1 MKNLLNFLYRNNFF
15 FVFLF
20 LEFICFLILI
30 KNNGYQGSSL
40 LNSSNKLSAKV
51 YEVEAN
57 AKEYLLLKDENERLA
72 KMNTFLLNRIKLG
85 YAAIP
90 LKSYKV
96 RDTLYKQEFEFTS
109 GKAINNSVNKRNNYL
124 TLNIGSAQGVTHD
137 MAVITSDGIVGIV
150 KDVSE
155 NFSSVMSIL
164 HKDVR
169 VNCQLKKDG
178 SYGPLI
184 WDGSDYRFS
193 NLTDIPTHAKIKKG
207 DTVITSALSGIFPE
221 GIIVGFVDSY
231 EQKPNES
238 YFTVKVKLSADFKKI
253 NHVSVIKYN
262 YKTEKDSLEIK
273 SQVQSDK

>member
-20 LEFICFLILI
+20 LEFICFFIMI

-40 LNSSNKLSAKV
+40 LNSSNKVSAKI
-51 YEVEAN
+51 YEAEAS
-57 AKEYLLLKDENERLA
+57 AKEYLLLKEENERLA

-90 LKSYKV
+90 LKTYKKN
-96 RDTLYKQEFEFTS
+96 DTLYKQEYEFMS
-109 GKAINNSVNKRNNYL
+109 GKAINSSVNKRNNYL

-137 MAVITSDGIVGIV
+137 MAVITSDGIIGII

-155 NFSSVMSIL
+155 NFSSAMSIL

-169 VNCQLKKDG
+169 VNCQLKRDG
-178 SYGPLI
+178 TYGPLI
-184 WDGSDYRFS
+184 WDGTDYRFS

-207 DTVITSALSGIFPE
+207 DTIITSSLSGIFPE
-221 GIIVGFVDSY
+221 GIMVGTVDSY
-231 EQKPNES
+231 EQRPNES
-238 YFTVKVKLSADFKKI
+238 FYTVKVRLSADFKKV

-262 YKTEKDSLEIK
+262 YKTERDSLELK

>member
-1 MKNLLNFLYRNNFF
+1 MKNLLNFLYKNNFF

-20 LEFICFLILI
+20 LEIICFFMMV
-30 KNNGYQGSSL
+30 KNNGYQGSSI
-40 LNSSNKLSAKV
+40 LNSSNKVSAKI
-51 YEVEAN
+51 YEVEAST
-57 AKEYLLLKDENERLA
+57 KEYLLLKDENERLA

-90 LKSYKV
+90 LKSYKKN
-96 RDTLYKQEFEFTS
+96 DTLYKQEYEFMS
-109 GKAINNSVNKRNNYL
+109 GKVINSSVNKRNNYL
-124 TLNIGSAQGVTHD
+124 TLNIGEAQGITHD
-137 MAVITSDGIVGIV
+137 MAVITSDGIIGIV

-155 NFSSVMSIL
+155 NFSSAMSIL

-178 SYGPLI
+178 TYGPLI

-207 DTVITSALSGIFPE
+207 DTVITSSLSGIFPE
-221 GIIVGFVDSY
+221 GIMVGVVENF
-231 EQKPNES
+231 EQRPNES
-238 YFTVKVKLSADFKKI
+238 YYTVKVKLSADLKKV

-262 YKTEKDSLEIK
+262 YKTERDSLELK

>member
-20 LEFICFLILI
+20 IEFICFFIMI

-40 LNSSNKLSAKV
+40 LNSSNKVSAKV
-51 YEVEAN
+51 YEIEAG
-57 AKEYLLLKDENERLA
+57 AKEYLLLKEENERLA

-90 LKSYKV
+90 LKVYKKN
-96 RDTLYKQEFEFTS
+96 DTLYKQEYEFMS
-109 GKAINNSVNKRNNYL
+109 GKAINSSVNKRNNYL
-124 TLNIGSAQGVTHD
+124 TLNIGSAQGVAHD
-137 MAVITSDGIVGIV
+137 MAVITSDGIIGIV
-150 KDVSE
+150 KDVSK
-155 NFSSVMSIL
+155 NFSSAMSIL

-178 SYGPLI
+178 TYGPLI
-184 WDGSDYRFS
+184 WDGSDYRYS

-207 DTVITSALSGIFPE
+207 DTVITSSLSGIFPE
-221 GIIVGFVDSY
+221 GIMVGIVENF
-231 EQKPNES
+231 EQRPNES
-238 YFTVKVKLSADFKKI
+238 FYTVKVKLSADFKKV

-262 YKTEKDSLEIK
+262 YKTERDSLELK

>member
-20 LEFICFLILI
+20 LEFTCFLILI

-51 YEVEAN
+51 YEAEAS

-90 LKSYKV
+90 LKTYKI

-124 TLNIGSAQGVTHD
+124 TLNIGSDQGVTHD

-150 KDVSE
+150 KDVSK

-207 DTVITSALSGIFPE
+207 DTVITSSLSGIFPE
-221 GIIVGFVDSY
+221 GILVGFVDSY

-238 YFTVKVKLSADFKKI
+238 YFTVKVRLSADFKKI

-262 YKTEKDSLEIK
+262 YKTERDSLEIK

>member
-15 FVFLF
+15 FIFLF
-20 LEFICFLILI
+20 LEFICVLILI

-40 LNSSNKLSAKV
+40 LNSSNKVSAKI
-51 YEVEAN
+51 YELEST
-57 AKEYLLLKDENERLA
+57 AKEYLLLRDENERLS

-85 YAAIP
+85 YAALP
-90 LKSYKV
+90 LKSYKI
-96 RDTLYKQEFEFTS
+96 RDTLYKQEYEFTNA
-109 GKAINNSVNKRNNYL
+109 KALNSSVNRRNNYL
-124 TLNIGSAQGVTHD
+124 TLNIGSDQGVTND
-137 MAVITSDGIVGIV
+137 MAVITSDGIIGIV
-150 KDVSE
+150 KDVSA

-169 VNCQLKKDG
+169 VNCQLKKDA

-207 DTVITSALSGIFPE
+207 DTVITSSLSGIFPE
-221 GIIVGFVDSY
+221 GILVGFVESF
-231 EQKPNES
+231 EQRPNES
-238 YFTVKVKLSADFKKI
+238 YFTVKVRLSADFKKV

-262 YKTEKDSLEIK
+262 YKTQRDSLEIK
-273 SQVQSDK
+273 SQIQSDK

>member
-20 LEFICFLILI
+20 LEFFCVLILI

-40 LNSSNKLSAKV
+40 LNSSNKISANI
-51 YEVEAN
+51 YQMEAN

-72 KMNTFLLNRIKLG
+72 KLNTFLLNRIKLG

-90 LKSYKV
+90 LKIYKKN
-96 RDTLYKQEFEFTS
+96 DTLYKQEYEFMN
-109 GKAINNSVNKRNNYL
+109 GKAISSSVNKRNNYL
-124 TLNIGSAQGVTHD
+124 TLNIGSKQGVTHD
-137 MAVITSDGIVGIV
+137 MAVITSDGIIGIV

-155 NFSSVMSIL
+155 NFASAMSIL

-178 SYGPLI
+178 TYGPLI
-184 WDGSDYRFS
+184 WDGTDYRFS
-193 NLTDIPTHAKIKKG
+193 NLTDIPTNAKIKRG
-207 DTVITSALSGIFPE
+207 DTVITSSLSGIFPE
-221 GIIVGFVDSY
+221 GILVGFVDSY
-231 EQKPNES
+231 EQRPNES
-238 YFTVKVKLSADFKKI
+238 FYTVKVKLSADFKKV
-253 NHVSVIKYN
+253 NYVSVIKYN
-262 YKTEKDSLEIK
+262 YKTERDTLEIK

>member
-20 LEFICFLILI
+20 LEFICVLILI

-40 LNSSNKLSAKV
+40 LNSSNKVSSKV
-51 YEVEAN
+51 YELESN
-57 AKEYLLLKDENERLA
+57 AKEYLLLRDENERLS

-85 YAAIP
+85 YAALP
-90 LKSYKV
+90 LKTYKIH
-96 RDTLYKQEFEFTS
+96 DTLYKQEYEFMS
-109 GKAINNSVNKRNNYL
+109 GKAINSSVNRRNNYL
-124 TLNIGSAQGVTHD
+124 TLNVGSDQGVTND

-150 KDVSE
+150 KDVST

-169 VNCQLKKDG
+169 VNCQLKKDA

-207 DTVITSALSGIFPE
+207 DTVITSSLSGIFPE
-221 GIIVGFVDSY
+221 GILVGFVESF
-231 EQKPNES
+231 EQRSNES
-238 YFTVKVKLSADFKKI
+238 YFTVKVRLSADFKKV

-262 YKTEKDSLEIK
+262 YKTERDSLEIK

>member
-1 MKNLLNFLYRNNFF
+1 MKNLLNFLYKNNFF

-20 LEFICFLILI
+20 LEFICFIILI

-40 LNSSNKLSAKV
+40 LNSSNKVSAKV

-57 AKEYLLLKDENERLA
+57 TKEYLLLRDENERLA

-90 LKSYKV
+90 LKTYKIH
-96 RDTLYKQEFEFTS
+96 DTLYKQEYEFMS
-109 GKAINNSVNKRNNYL
+109 GKAINSSVNKRNNYL
-124 TLNIGSAQGVTHD
+124 TLNIGSLQGVTHD
-137 MAVITSDGIVGIV
+137 MAVITSDGIIGIV
-150 KDVSE
+150 KDVSP
-155 NFSSVMSIL
+155 NFSSAMSIL

-178 SYGPLI
+178 TYGPLI

-207 DTVITSALSGIFPE
+207 DTVITSSLSGIFPE
-221 GIIVGFVDSY
+221 GILVGFVDSY
-231 EQKPNES
+231 EQRANES
-238 YFTVKVKLSADFKKI
+238 FYTVKVRLSADFKKV

-262 YKTEKDSLEIK
+262 HKTERDSLEIK

>member
-51 YEVEAN
+51 YEAEAK

-90 LKSYKV
+90 LKTYKIH
-96 RDTLYKQEFEFTS
+96 DTLYKQEFEFMS

-124 TLNIGSAQGVTHD
+124 TLNIGSDQGVTND
-137 MAVITSDGIVGIV
+137 MAVITSSGIVGIV
-150 KDVSE
+150 KDVSP

-178 SYGPLI
+178 TYGPLI

-207 DTVITSALSGIFPE
+207 DTIVTSSLSGIFPE
-221 GIIVGFVDSY
+221 GILVGFVESY
-231 EQKPNES
+231 EQRPNES
-238 YFTVKVKLSADFKKI
+238 YFTVKVRLSADFKKV

-262 YKTEKDSLEIK
+262 YKTEKDSLETK
-273 SQVQSDK
+273 SQIQSDK

>member
-1 MKNLLNFLYRNNFF
+1 M
-15 FVFLF
+15 FLF
-20 LEFICFLILI
+20 LEMICGFILV
-30 KNNGYQGSSL
+30 KNNGFQGSSI
-40 LNSSNKLSAKV
+40 LNSSNKVSASI

-57 AKEYLLLKDENERLA
+57 AREYLLLKEENERLA

-90 LKSYKV
+90 LKVYKKN
-96 RDTLYKQEFEFTS
+96 DTLYKQEYEFMN
-109 GKAINNSVNKRNNYL
+109 GKAINSSVHKRSNYL
-124 TLNIGSAQGVTHD
+124 TLNIGSDQGVTRD
-137 MAVITSDGIVGIV
+137 MAVITSDGIIGIV
-150 KDVSE
+150 KDVSK
-155 NFSSVMSIL
+155 NFSSAMSIL

-178 SYGPLI
+178 TYGPLI

-207 DTVITSALSGIFPE
+207 DTVITSSLSGIFPE
-221 GIIVGFVDSY
+221 GILVGFVDSY
-231 EQKPNES
+231 EQRANES
-238 YFTVKVKLSADFKKI
+238 FYTVKVKLSADFKKV

-262 YKTEKDSLEIK
+262 YKTERDSLEIK

>member
-20 LEFICFLILI
+20 LEFICVLILI
-30 KNNGYQGSSL
+30 KNNGFQGSSL
-40 LNSSNKLSAKV
+40 LNSSNNVSAKV
-51 YEVEAN
+51 YELESN
-57 AKEYLLLKDENERLA
+57 AKEYLLLRDENERLS

-85 YAAIP
+85 YAALP
-90 LKSYKV
+90 LKTYKIH
-96 RDTLYKQEFEFTS
+96 DTLYKQEYEFMH
-109 GKAINNSVNKRNNYL
+109 GKAINSSVNRRNNYL
-124 TLNIGSAQGVTHD
+124 TLNIGSDQGVTND
-137 MAVITSDGIVGIV
+137 MAVITSNGIIGIV
-150 KDVSE
+150 KDVSA

-169 VNCQLKKDG
+169 VNCQLKKDA

-193 NLTDIPTHAKIKKG
+193 NLTDIPTHAKIKNG
-207 DTVITSALSGIFPE
+207 DTVITSSLSGIFPE
-221 GIIVGFVDSY
+221 GILVGFVESF
-231 EQKPNES
+231 EQRPNES
-238 YFTVKVKLSADFKKI
+238 YYTVKVRLSADFKKV

-262 YKTEKDSLEIK
+262 YKTERDSLEIK